1 MVDLRRDR
9 EEVEQAW
16 TRNQAPWLPL
26 PVAAAFTFH
35 QTRRNVAHLLAPD
48 EYERA
53 LDIAAAALSCLI
65 PIYTQDGQG
74 TPVAVRINLAHQK
87 FCGGAARVQCADGAV
102 LAPLSI
108 VRGDVLPAVIAI
120 ERSKIDYVAPVRV
133 P

>member
-1 MVDLRRDR
+1 MVDLRQARD
-9 EEVEQAW
+9 EVEDIWIGSQE
-16 TRNQAPWLPL
+16 PWLPL

-35 QTRRNVAHLLAPD
+35 QTRRNVANLLTPD

-65 PIYTQDGQG
+65 PIYSPDGQG
-74 TPVAVRINLAHQK
+74 TPVPVRINLAHQK
-87 FCGGAARVQCADGAV
+87 FCGGAARVQSADGAV

-120 ERSKIDYVAPVRV
+120 ERSKIDYVAPKRV